1 MLTVV
6 VVAVMVE
13 IDNRIVKFDV
23 GGIGGGLEK
32 FNNDILEKRKK
43 KRKKVNKME
52 KTSGLSIQIFDNI
65 IVLT

>member
-13 IDNRIVKFDV
+13 INNRIVKFDV

-32 FNNDILEKRKK
+32 FNNYIMEKRKK
-43 KRKKVNKME
+43 KGKK
-52 KTSGLSIQIFDNI
+52 
-65 IVLT
+65 

>member
-1 MLTVV
+1 ML

-13 IDNRIVKFDV
+13 INNRIVKFDV

-32 FNNDILEKRKK
+32 FNSYIMEKRE

-52 KTSGLSIQIFDNI
+52 KTSWPFNSNI
-65 IVLT
+65 